1 MRREL
6 NWLCV
11 VLFCTDAHAL
21 QAPALRRSTVVTTSH
36 RSGLAG
42 PVAVRTPHAVMVS
55 PGWRIAAVTTG
66 ASSVVSTVV
75 AVREW
80 RGRRRAMRQ
89 VGDLNAT
96 VLSLKSDLKLAA
108 KRQKSTQASL
118 TRAREKGE
126 AARVYGMQMAD
137 ALEREQTARRAE
149 LVFKAKEAR
158 ELAAANYER
167 QRELQ
172 AEIVREREAKEAAAA
187 EGASLSATVAELE
200 QTLALER
207 TRLQGEARA
216 LFDRLQAAEAAAQ
229 EEKAR
234 LEADKAG
241 LRREAEE
248 LSSQYGAL
256 EASGAALR
264 TELEARIA
272 NLDGEI
278 AQLTISSEVLGLG
291 LGLGLEGRRPRPPLQ
306 HLLPPGERRRRAT
319 GAGGRG
325 GGQGGLRRAR
335 TAARAT
341 RGGECRGARAGA
353 RREHGGGAGGGGR
366 AGGDAGGRRR
376 AGRRGV

>member
-1 MRREL
+1 MTTRRHILNLLTYLRILFLFFSSLLRIRAGLDHPSVPPIVAPTERALAEMRREV

-21 QAPALRRSTVVTTSH
+21 QAPALRRPTVVATSH

-42 PVAVRTPHAVMVS
+42 PVAVRTPHVVMVS

-96 VLSLKSDLKLAA
+96 VLSLKTDLQLAA
-108 KRQKSTQASL
+108 KRQKGTQAAL

-172 AEIVREREAKEAAAA
+172 AVRVRVRVR
-187 EGASLSATVAELE
+187 GRGSASC
-200 QTLALER
+200 
-207 TRLQGEARA
+207 
-216 LFDRLQAAEAAAQ
+216 
-229 EEKAR
+229 
-234 LEADKAG
+234 
-241 LRREAEE
+241 RR
-248 LSSQYGAL
+248 
-256 EASGAALR
+256 
-264 TELEARIA
+264 
-272 NLDGEI
+272 
-278 AQLTISSEVLGLG
+278 LGLG
-291 LGLGLEGRRPRPPLQ
+291 LGVGVGV
-306 HLLPPGERRRRAT
+306 
-319 GAGGRG
+319 
-325 GGQGGLRRAR
+325 
-335 TAARAT
+335 ARA
-341 RGGECRGARAGA
+341 
-353 RREHGGGAGGGGR
+353 
-366 AGGDAGGRRR
+366 AGGDRGRTRDRVRVR
-376 AGRRGV
+376 ARARALGIGFGSGQP

>member
-21 QAPALRRSTVVTTSH
+21 QAPALRRSTVVTTSP

-96 VLSLKSDLKLAA
+96 VLSLKTDLKLAA

-241 LRREAEE
+241 LRR
-248 LSSQYGAL
+248 
-256 EASGAALR
+256 
-264 TELEARIA
+264 
-272 NLDGEI
+272 
-278 AQLTISSEVLGLG
+278 V
-291 LGLGLEGRRPRPPLQ
+291 
-306 HLLPPGERRRRAT
+306 
-319 GAGGRG
+319 
-325 GGQGGLRRAR
+325 
-335 TAARAT
+335 
-341 RGGECRGARAGA
+341 
-353 RREHGGGAGGGGR
+353 
-366 AGGDAGGRRR
+366 
-376 AGRRGV
+376 